1 MKNTFIA
8 GIILL
13 LFATQWSCKKTGPAE
28 AVIIVQ
34 DSLGAPVAGAK
45 VILRQDSVI
54 NPNTGVRADI
64 YQESVTT
71 AGGQAFFK
79 FDLEAVLNIE
89 VSKDSITENDEYIR
103 LEQNKTVNKIVVLD

>member
-1 MKNTFIA
+1 MKNIIIA

-13 LFATQWSCKKTGPAE
+13 VFTAQWSCKKTGPAE
-28 AVIIVQ
+28 AVITVQ

-45 VILRQDSVI
+45 VVLRQDSVV

-64 YQESVTT
+64 YQEAVTSS
-71 AGGQAFFK
+71 GGQAFFK
-79 FDLEAVLNIE
+79 FELEAVLNIE

>member
-1 MKNTFIA
+1 MRNTFIA
-8 GIILL
+8 GIIVL
-13 LFATQWSCKKTGPAE
+13 LFAIQWSCKKSGPAE
-28 AVIIVQ
+28 AVITVQ

-64 YQESVTT
+64 YQEATT
-71 AGGQAFFK
+71 SAGGQAFFK

-89 VSKDSITENDEYIR
+89 VSKDSLTENDEYVR
-103 LEQNKTVNKIVVLD
+103 LEQNKKVYKTVVLD